1 MNRIPTLYG
10 LERSLDAM
18 NDRRA
23 SLARIQEQLSSG
35 RRVNSPGDDP
45 LASAQAERTRSQL
58 ARMQI
63 ERRMMDFARHQ
74 LAQADSVM
82 GQIGDTLQQARE
94 QLVAA
99 GNGALNATDRAMFA
113 EQLRGMRDELL
124 ALANRR
130 DGTGA
135 WLFGGQGASL
145 APFLADGTPAP
156 ELLAGEQSTGAER
169 SFTISQDARAIF
181 AEGVAGAAQSLF
193 TVLDDAIALLADS
206 ALTGDAL
213 VSGLATATT
222 GIDAA
227 YDRLLLGRTRAGEQL
242 RALEARERLLDSGE
256 LEAQGRLSSL
266 IDVDYA
272 AAISQLQNDQTA
284 FEAALTTYSRIAR
297 LSLFDYL

>member
-227 YDRLLLGRTRAGEQL
+227 HDRLLLGRTRAGEQL